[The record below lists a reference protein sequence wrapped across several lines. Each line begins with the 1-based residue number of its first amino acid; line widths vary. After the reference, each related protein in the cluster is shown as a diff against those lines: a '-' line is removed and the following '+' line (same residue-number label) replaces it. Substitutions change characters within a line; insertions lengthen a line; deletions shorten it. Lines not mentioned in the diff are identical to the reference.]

1 MTRLIQFSREAV
13 VRVVTTVL
21 ELVGIAAIVAGVAFI
36 FWPAA
41 FIVAGVGILLVSRGL
56 SR

>member
-1 MTRLIQFSREAV
+1 MREV
-13 VRVVTTVL
+13 FTTVL
-21 ELVGIAAIVAGVAFI
+21 ELAGIGLVVAGVAFI

-41 FIVAGVGILLVSRGL
+41 LIVAGVGLVLVSRGI